1 MHEPKE
7 SMLKSADGSEAC
19 NISTRYR
26 NLMQLDMD
34 EQHSPY
40 HSRGF
45 PCCIFFK
52 KKGCPFCLVLIYIND
67 NLSCTSV
74 CILLCLFIFCVSLI
88 YWISRPKLIFDPL
101 PKRPMVKR
109 KSTDDKHTDVKAN
122 KKANLEISTS
132 CAKIV
137 AAVSVPD
144 RRSSLEDLGG
154 GSPGSQIEQSVVQ
167 NLDSVHQTE
176 GDCTETAQN
185 SSPKTD

>member
-1 MHEPKE
+1 MTICHVH
-7 SMLKSADGSEAC
+7 LYA
-19 NISTRYR
+19 
-26 NLMQLDMD
+26 
-34 EQHSPY
+34 
-40 HSRGF
+40 F
-45 PCCIFFK
+45 CCVYLFF
-52 KKGCPFCLVLIYIND
+52 
-67 NLSCTSV
+67 
-74 CILLCLFIFCVSLI
+74 VSLI

-176 GDCTETAQN
+176 GDCTETAHN